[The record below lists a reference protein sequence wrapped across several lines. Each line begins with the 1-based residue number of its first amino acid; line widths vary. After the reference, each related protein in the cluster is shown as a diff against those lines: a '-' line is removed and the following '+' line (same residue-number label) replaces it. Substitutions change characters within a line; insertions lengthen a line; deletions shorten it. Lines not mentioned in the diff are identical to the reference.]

1 MSGVSDCFLW
11 NLEVGAFLINER
23 ETQPFKPPP
32 ATTPSLFPGVGKTTL
47 VLKASEALRSSGLQV
62 EGFYTEEV
70 REGAGRI
77 GFDVVTV
84 RGERGRLARLR

>member
-1 MSGVSDCFLW
+1 MITISIFHV
-11 NLEVGAFLINER
+11 V
-23 ETQPFKPPP
+23 T
-32 ATTPSLFPGVGKTTL
+32 GVGKTTL
-47 VLKASEALRSSGLQV
+47 VHKACEALRWSGVEV

-70 REGAGRI
+70 REGAGRV